1 MIRRVLRIWCLV
13 VVMVG
18 CGFLPKV
25 VSFLASRRLHSN
37 PLDSARA
44 RHLTAK
50 AKDEIFFCESC
61 GTEHI
66 KWMGR
71 CTSCKEWNTIKPF
84 RQARVTSTSLDPR
97 ALAQLS
103 SSSTSLAP
111 TTPRTKESPLSTFQS
126 NRWVVGNDF
135 QTNAVLTP
143 MTSISEMGSVE
154 RIELFSEE
162 MNRVLGGGLVKGSVV
177 LMAGEP
183 GVGKST
189 LLLQLAS
196 TMTKKQASV
205 VYISGEENPQQIVLR
220 AKRLNLS
227 QDNIFLVCDVDIDKA
242 LLSITALPTAELPQ
256 MIIVDSIQ
264 TMRTVDSTHTLGS
277 VAQIRDSTAKII
289 QFAKSTGIAVIL
301 VGHVTKTGDVAG
313 PRVLEHMV
321 DTVLCIEGS
330 DKTDY
335 RMLRCDKNR
344 FGSVSEVGVFVMTEH
359 GMEDVTN
366 PSEIFLTHDV
376 LQKAQE
382 GSAVSIVMEGSRP
395 ILAEIQCLVGR
406 TYTGGNTGGQTV
418 KISAKRTADGFPL
431 QRMLLICAVIEK
443 RLRLSMWSRD
453 VYLNVVGGLRLQE
466 PSADLAVAAAIV
478 SSYLGVSIRPATA
491 FIGEIGLGGELRGG
505 KRIEQRISEAA
516 KLGFRRIVIP
526 RSTGFQNQK
535 KKGAVSKVSSIAGS
549 TGDPTAAPASSA
561 AYSSTSNVEIV
572 PCGSLWEAL
581 VAGLHHPDVGSL
593 LNQQSRKKR
602 VGAIYNSW
610 ASSNRNDGDIDR
622 TDQRHIDDDNDVV
635 DDNDDDDVFSDDV

>member
-1 MIRRVLRIWCLV
+1 MRRILWIWSLLI
-13 VVMVG
+13 VMVWF
-18 CGFLPKV
+18 GFLPDV
-25 VSFLASRRLHSN
+25 AALHTLRRLHSN
-37 PLDSARA
+37 PLEYTRVK
-44 RHLTAK
+44 HLTAK
-50 AKDEIFFCESC
+50 ARDEIFFCESC

-97 ALAQLS
+97 TLAQLS

-111 TTPRTKESPLSTFQS
+111 TTQRKRESPPSTFQS

-135 QTNAVLTP
+135 QANTVLTP
-143 MTSISEMGSVE
+143 MNSISEIGSVE

-196 TMTKKQASV
+196 TMAKRQASV

-220 AKRLNLS
+220 AKRLNLP

-242 LLSITALPTAELPQ
+242 LLSITALPPEELPE

-264 TMRTVDSTHTLGS
+264 TMRTMDSTHTLGS

-301 VGHVTKTGDVAG
+301 VGHVTKAGDVAG

-344 FGSVSEVGVFVMTEH
+344 FGSVSEVGVFVMTEN

-406 TYTGGNTGGQTV
+406 TFTGGNTGQTI
-418 KISAKRTADGFPL
+418 KISAKRTADGFPI

-535 KKGAVSKVSSIAGS
+535 KKAVAVSNVA
-549 TGDPTAAPASSA
+549 TTTTTAAAAASAGDA
-561 AYSSTSNVEIV
+561 ATNSPTSNVEII

-581 VAGLHHPDVGSL
+581 VAGLHHSDAGSL

-602 VGAIYNSW
+602 VASYNKSW
-610 ASSNRNDGDIDR
+610 TARHRNDDDGDIDHS
-622 TDQRHIDDDNDVV
+622 DHMDDHDDSEV
-635 DDNDDDDVFSDDV
+635 DGDGFSDDE